1 MTPEF
6 IALVN
11 QADAKMDI
19 VQGYVNWHI
28 DNNISTK
35 ILLSNGVELY
45 CHGGEWPK
53 LITDTIYI
61 RLNLTAYPPAF
72 YYFSSVNILPGLPWL
87 QWDTN
92 LDSLDIIRDSLLCI
106 VADEFMVIRH
116 IPESGTSFRN
126 FPVTYRT

>member
-11 QADAKMDI
+11 QVDAKIDTI
-19 VQGYVNWHI
+19 DVYVDWNT
-28 DNNISTK
+28 DNNVSTK

-45 CHGGEWPK
+45 IHPGAFPK
-53 LITDTIYI
+53 LITDTLYI
-61 RLNLTAYPPAF
+61 RIDSISYPPAF
-72 YYFSSVNILPGLPWL
+72 YYFSRVHMLPGFPWL

-106 VADEFMVIRH
+106 INDEFMILKLVH
-116 IPESGTSFRN
+116 ESASSFRD
-126 FPVTYRT
+126 FPVRYIT